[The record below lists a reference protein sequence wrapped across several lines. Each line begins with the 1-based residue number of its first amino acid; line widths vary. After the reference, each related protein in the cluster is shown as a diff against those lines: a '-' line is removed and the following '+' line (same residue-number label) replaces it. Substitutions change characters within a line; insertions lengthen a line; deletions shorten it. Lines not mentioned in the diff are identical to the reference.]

1 MIDKNLPSF
10 PFLPFTQNQSKN
22 YRRKLVMRIKETFE
36 LSEKEQTNSENI

>member
-22 YRRKLVMRIKETFE
+22 YRRKLVMKIKETFE